1 MLKSLFN
8 WKVLL
13 NILLAVGVFT
23 GLVYLTFR
31 WLEYHT
37 QHGQEIAVPNVMN
50 KSVQEAIKIFDDT
63 GLDYEVDSLQYDP
76 KYKPFQVLKVSP
88 IAGSHVK
95 SGRTVKI
102 LVNPKTWAKVVV
114 PDVLDRYKGL
124 AFRQLEQVGLK
135 VGDTIYEPSIQR
147 DAVLRMMFEGNT
159 LKPGTQLPRFSV
171 IDLVIGTGPKRN
183 IPIPNLVGLTIA
195 QAKALITQNLF
206 EVGIIEFEDGKG
218 NETDIVYY
226 QDPAAY
232 DLRDQGMQIDLW
244 ASKKTPA
251 ELSGKISVLNS
262 MFRVKI
268 DTTLPPV
275 RYYEEVPVLEETK
288 PVPKSEQPTSPLPA
302 APKTTAP
309 AATNN
314 NNTTPK
320 SSPAVTSSAK
330 KPEPAVSANKDVKN
344 TESKSVAPKTG
355 TATTSPAEKPKAKK
369 VID

>member
-13 NILLAVGVFT
+13 NILLAVGVFV
-23 GLVYLTFR
+23 GLIYLTFR

-114 PDVLDRYKGL
+114 PDILDRYKGL

-183 IPIPNLVGLTIA
+183 IPVPNLVGLTVA
-195 QAKALITQNLF
+195 QAKALIAQNLF

-218 NETDIVYY
+218 DETDIIYY

-232 DLRDQGMQIDLW
+232 VLRDQGMQIDLW

-251 ELSGKISVLNS
+251 ELSGKINMLNS

-275 RYYEEVPVLEETK
+275 RYYEETSTPEEPIYEPKAEPVTMHS
-288 PVPKSEQPTSPLPA
+288 VSA
-302 APKTTAP
+302 APKTT
-309 AATNN
+309 TNN
-314 NNTTPK
+314 SNQPTPK
-320 SSPAVTSSAK
+320 TVPTVVTPAK
-330 KPEPAVSANKDVKN
+330 KTEPTAAVSNKEAKN
-344 TESKSVAPKTG
+344 TESKSVVPKTG
-355 TATTSPAEKPKAKK
+355 ATTPPAEKPKVKK
-369 VID
+369 IID